1 MTTNENLAAVDLEE
15 GDDVTPQDGADS
27 DQSSPSGR
35 PTTLRRMRS
44 ALGRP
49 MARLR
54 TRRAVADPDSD
65 SDLDSPQPGPTR
77 RDRGVRVVGV
87 GVFVLVAALSGV
99 AAYAKYLDACAAAA
113 SRAAVESVQAAKDS
127 TVAMLSYTPDSV
139 EQKLTA
145 ASDRLTGTF
154 HDSYASLIHD
164 VVIPGAREKK
174 ISAAATVAAA
184 ASESASASHAV
195 VVLFVNQAVMIG
207 NDAPTQTASVVEV
220 TLDKLGNRWL
230 VAGFEPK

>member
-1 MTTNENLAAVDLEE
+1 MAVDHE
-15 GDDVTPQDGADS
+15 GDARRGLRS
-27 DQSSPSGR
+27 DLLIAMGR
-35 PTTLRRMRS
+35 LI
-44 ALGRP
+44 ARP
-49 MARLR
+49 R
-54 TRRAVADPDSD
+54 TRRAGDGAQADTPKPNEATELSDNDIDEAGRDPGSVRSGRDHPD
-65 SDLDSPQPGPTR
+65 R
-77 RDRGVRVVGV
+77 RVLAVGV
-87 GVFVLVAALSGV
+87 GTFVLVAVLSGV
-99 AAYAKYLDACAAAA
+99 AAYAKYLDARAAAA

-174 ISAAATVAAA
+174 ISAAATAAAA
-184 ASESASASHAV
+184 ASESASTNHAV
-195 VVLFVNQAVMIG
+195 VVLFVNQAIVIG
-207 NDAPTQTASVVEV
+207 TDAPTQTASVVEV

>member
-1 MTTNENLAAVDLEE
+1 MTANENLAAVDHE
-15 GDDVTPQDGADS
+15 GGARR
-27 DQSSPSGR
+27 G
-35 PTTLRRMRS
+35 LRS
-44 ALGRP
+44 LLTALGR
-49 MARLR
+49 LR
-54 TRRAVADPDSD
+54 VRPRTQRAGAQADTPKQNEKTELSDNDFDETGRDHPDRRVFAVGD
-65 SDLDSPQPGPTR
+65 GT
-77 RDRGVRVVGV
+77 
-87 GVFVLVAALSGV
+87 FVLVAVLSGV
-99 AAYAKYLDACAAAA
+99 AVYVKYLDARAAAA

-154 HDSYASLIHD
+154 HDSYTSLIHD

-174 ISAAATVAAA
+174 ISVAATVAAA
-184 ASESASASHAV
+184 VSESASANHAV
-195 VVLFVNQAVMIG
+195 VVLFVDQAIVIG
-207 NDAPTQTASVVEV
+207 TDAPTQTASVVEV